1 MNDFSALPASGI
13 LQVQIGRWI
22 AIWNG
27 RCVFGEAG
35 LTNRNVSE
43 VRSVSSSSLR
53 DLATSESQNG
63 LKIVRRTLMGLSFS
77 TAAAP
82 PVSQIFDLA
91 SKSGGG
97 APAARRAREVFLT
110 AGPGRQIPNKR
121 PSIFD
126 ISTLWSGARART
138 QARTHAPSL
147 LRSGRFPCRKV
158 NPSKSDTLPSSPPPP
173 SPSSIPSL
181 PSPSLPSASF
191 VGKEE

>member
-1 MNDFSALPASGI
+1 MQF
-13 LQVQIGRWI
+13 
-22 AIWNG
+22 G

-91 SKSGGG
+91 SKSGTG
-97 APAARRAREVFLT
+97 T
-110 AGPGRQIPNKR
+110 AGPRRRRRRQ
-121 PSIFD
+121 
-126 ISTLWSGARART
+126 WRAR
-138 QARTHAPSL
+138 RDPSL
-147 LRSGRFPCRKV
+147 LRGRHGRFRTSDHRSSIYPLYGVAREHARKHALTRLHSSAPV
-158 NPSKSDTLPSSPPPP
+158 GSLAARLIQVSPIPFLLPLPLQAPLRSLPSLPPP
-173 SPSSIPSL
+173 SLQPLSLEKKSSLLYIIER
-181 PSPSLPSASF
+181 SA
-191 VGKEE
+191 